1 MCWVGKGGF
10 WGGDD
15 GPPKGGRTDKK
26 TPSELGCD
34 RTLSPTPSSS
44 HSCLCPSPL
53 ASLCLGP
60 AVEGGQGP
68 VFGGCS
74 LPLGETDNLSS

>member
-10 WGGDD
+10 SGGDD
-15 GPPKGGRTDKK
+15 GAPKGGRTNKK

-34 RTLSPTPSSS
+34 CTLSPPPSSS

-60 AVEGGQGP
+60 AAGQ
-68 VFGGCS
+68 VFGGCG
-74 LPLGETDNLSS
+74 LPLGETENLSS